1 MLYGKSLIID
11 FLDDFLKKRTAIMSS
26 LSLVSTLL
34 PTVVSTPALFKC
46 LPLYLPPKIFFKN
59 MKYKKKFLEIFLG
72 LGYHLYSKFRCAE
85 NCAGVVIFGVTVR
98 CVDNNHNNSCCLHIV
113 VVW

>member
-1 MLYGKSLIID
+1 MCQIDVLYGKSLIID
-11 FLDDFLKKRTAIMSS
+11 FLDDFLKKRTAIMSYFTADCG
-26 LSLVSTLL
+26 VHTRTVQMFTTLL
-34 PTVVSTPALFKC
+34 TSKN
-46 LPLYLPPKIFFKN
+46 FFKN